1 MEVLTSRSF
10 SGAAM
15 FNTYK
20 KSVVDSQK
28 GINSLRSQ
36 WNSQE
41 VQAIFEHTTQSL
53 NMDSDLRPSAKI
65 ERWGWV
71 DNQIKEKE
79 AARRKSDG
87 VQKPEDIFINLTSED
102 VTREIQGF
110 QKAHPS
116 IKVIWKDDSQDLLV
130 CSYTIRDICH
140 LRLSS
145 SNS

>member
-1 MEVLTSRSF
+1 MEVLTSQSF

-20 KSVVDSQK
+20 KNVVDSQK

-36 WNSQE
+36 WHSQE
-41 VQAIFEHTTQSL
+41 FQSIFEHTAQSL
-53 NMDSDLRPSAKI
+53 SKDDDLTPSAKI

-87 VQKPEDIFINLTSED
+87 VQKPEDTFINLTNED
-102 VTREIQGF
+102 VMREIKEF
-110 QKAHPS
+110 QTVYPNVK
-116 IKVIWKDDSQDLLV
+116 ILTKDDNQDLLV
-130 CSYTIRDICH
+130 RTYAPCDSSH
-140 LRLSS
+140 LQSCS

>member
-28 GINSLRSQ
+28 GINSLRNQ

-53 NMDSDLRPSAKI
+53 NMDSDLTPSAKI

-79 AARRKSDG
+79 TARRKSDG
-87 VQKPEDIFINLTSED
+87 VQKPEDICINLTSED
-102 VTREIQGF
+102 VTREIQEF

-116 IKVIWKDDSQDLLV
+116 IKVLMKDDSQDLLV
-130 CSYTIRDICH
+130 CSYTICDICH